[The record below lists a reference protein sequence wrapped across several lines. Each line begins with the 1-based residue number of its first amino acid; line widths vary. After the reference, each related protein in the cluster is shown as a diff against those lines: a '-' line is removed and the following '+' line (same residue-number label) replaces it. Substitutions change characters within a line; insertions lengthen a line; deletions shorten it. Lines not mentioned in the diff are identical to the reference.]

1 MWKAVLVLFM
11 TSTTQPSAMMVGQFP
26 ETFMNKA
33 ECQSF
38 IDKTN
43 GDIDNTVAIFTKHA
57 NLDFKVLHHELD
69 CLEDTEGEPV

>member
-11 TSTTQPSAMMVGQFP
+11 TSNAQPVSMMVGQFP
-26 ETFMNKA
+26 EAFMNKT

-38 IDKTN
+38 IAKTN
-43 GDIDNTVAIFTKHA
+43 QDIDSTVAVFTKHA
-57 NLDFKVLHHELD
+57 NLDFKVLHHEIS